1 MKLTVKQ
8 QMRIDILSKYIA
20 GEIFANDAKD
30 ALEVSE
36 RHFRRLV
43 KNFREQGIKS
53 IFHGNKGTIP
63 HNKTSDVLI
72 SKIIRLYRG
81 RYQNYHQ
88 YAH

>member
-8 QMRIDILSKYIA
+8 QIRIDILSKYIA

-43 KNFREQGIKS
+43 KK
-53 IFHGNKGTIP
+53 
-63 HNKTSDVLI
+63 L
-72 SKIIRLYRG
+72 
-81 RYQNYHQ
+81 
-88 YAH
+88 